1 MVMCPVCRH
10 VFHRWGH
17 FHSFHS
23 LSDVIEMLGASFKI
37 VEYDFVRLSLEEK
50 IKDFLERTI
59 FRRKFYKN
67 GLPNFQ
73 TTLFFVARK
82 L

>member
-1 MVMCPVCRH
+1 
-10 VFHRWGH
+10 
-17 FHSFHS
+17 
-23 LSDVIEMLGASFKI
+23 MLGASFKI
-37 VEYDFVRLSLEEK
+37 IEYDFVRLSLEEK
-50 IKDFLERTI
+50 IKDFLKRTI